1 VFYPDP
7 WAALDWLQKAFGFQ
21 RSMVISDKDGK
32 LGHAEMRFG
41 DSIVYA
47 GAEWAEFVAS
57 PVSVRGKNTQTIQG
71 HLKDG
76 LDAHWAR
83 GHAAGAVIL
92 QDRTYRARSG
102 RPCLDVR
109 PDRPSRVARGGR
121 EGQWAQDRRA
131 KLAMTSANRSV
142 PGTSADPVRPVI
154 DRRQKARGLSA
165 PAAG

>member
-92 QDRTYRARSG
+92 QEPIDQFYGDRTYRARDPEGHVWTFGQTVRHVSREEAEKASG
-102 RPCLDVR
+102 LKIDA
-109 PDRPSRVARGGR
+109 PS
-121 EGQWAQDRRA
+121 W
-131 KLAMTSANRSV
+131 
-142 PGTSADPVRPVI
+142 P
-154 DRRQKARGLSA
+154 
-165 PAAG
+165 

>member
-92 QDRTYRARSG
+92 QEPIDQFYGDRTYRAPIRKAMSG
-102 RPCLDVR
+102 RSA
-109 PDRPSRVARGGR
+109 RPSVTCRARR
-121 EGQWAQDRRA
+121 PR
-131 KLAMTSANRSV
+131 
-142 PGTSADPVRPVI
+142 RPVGS
-154 DRRQKARGLSA
+154 RSTRQ
-165 PAAG
+165 AGHDIGKPIRPWDVG